1 MAGRSRGV
9 RVVVPTLVVAAV
21 SSGLAVVINLATE
34 WKTNPWAWVGVVV
47 LTLAAA
53 GVSLWSSR
61 SLGADAP
68 AGGTHVERSVIGDVS
83 GGTVVT
89 GDGNQVQR

>member
-1 MAGRSRGV
+1 M

-61 SLGADAP
+61 SQGADAP
-68 AGGTHVERSVIGDVS
+68 GGGTHVERSVIGDVS